1 MHRGRDGLPLADKV
15 RKMDGELDL
24 NALAG
29 AAGIGAVA
37 GLRSMTAPAL
47 VSQAARTGSIDLTT
61 GPVAFL
67 GTQKA
72 ADIVTGI
79 AVAELVA
86 DKLPSTPDRIE
97 PFPLAARAISG
108 AIVGA
113 AVCSARR
120 KDPGPGALVGAL
132 AAIGAAFLGFALRRT
147 LTRDAKIPGFLV
159 ALAEDAAAVAIAV
172 AVLRSEAEA
181 RPLEE

>member
-1 MHRGRDGLPLADKV
+1 VGN
-15 RKMDGELDL
+15 MDGELDL

-29 AAGIGAVA
+29 AAAIGAVA

-47 VSQAARTGSIDLTT
+47 LSQAARTGSIDLTT
-61 GPVAFL
+61 GPAAFL

-72 ADIVTGI
+72 ADIATGL
-79 AVAELVA
+79 ALAELVV
-86 DKLPSTPDRIE
+86 DKLPATPDRIT

-113 AVCSARR
+113 AVCSARK

-132 AAIGAAFLGFALRRT
+132 AAVGAAFLGFALRRKFT
-147 LTRDAKIPGFLV
+147 QNAKLPGLLV
-159 ALAEDAAAVAIAV
+159 ALAEDAITIAIAV
-172 AVLRSEAEA
+172 VVLRSEADA
-181 RPLEE
+181 RPVAE

>member
-1 MHRGRDGLPLADKV
+1 
-15 RKMDGELDL
+15 MDGELDL

-37 GLRSMTAPAL
+37 GLRSMIAPAL

-72 ADIVTGI
+72 ADILVGL
-79 AVAELVA
+79 ALAELVA
-86 DKLPSTPDRIE
+86 DKLPATPDRIS
-97 PFPLAARAISG
+97 PFPLAARAVSG
-108 AIVGA
+108 AIAGA

-120 KDPGPGALVGAL
+120 KDPGPGAVVGAL
-132 AAIGAAFLGFALRRT
+132 AAIGAAFLGFALRRS
-147 LTRDAKIPGFLV
+147 LAKGMPKFLA
-159 ALAEDAAAVAIAV
+159 ALAEDAITIGIAV
-172 AVLRSEAEA
+172 VVLRGEADA
-181 RPLEE
+181 RIIPE

>member
-1 MHRGRDGLPLADKV
+1 MRGGQDRLPFAKV
-15 RKMDGELDL
+15 RMMDGELDL

-47 VSQAARTGSIDLTT
+47 VSQAARTGSIDLST
-61 GPVAFL
+61 GPAAFL
-67 GTQKA
+67 GTQRA
-72 ADIVTGI
+72 ADIATGL
-79 AVAELVA
+79 ALAELVA
-86 DKLPSTPDRIE
+86 DKLPSTPDRIA

-108 AIVGA
+108 AVVGA

-147 LTRDAKIPGFLV
+147 LTRDAKVSGFLV
-159 ALAEDAAAVAIAV
+159 AALEDAAAVGLAV
-172 AVLRSEAEA
+172 AVLRCEADA
-181 RPLEE
+181 RPVAE

>member
-1 MHRGRDGLPLADKV
+1 LE
-15 RKMDGELDL
+15 KMDEQLDL
-24 NALAG
+24 NALMG

-37 GLRSMTAPAL
+37 GLRSLTAPAL

-72 ADIVTGI
+72 ADIFTGL

-86 DKLPSTPDRIE
+86 DKLPVTGDRVA
-97 PFPLAARAISG
+97 PGPLAARAVSG

-120 KDPGPGALVGAL
+120 KAPGPGALVGAL
-132 AAIGAAFLGFALRRT
+132 AAIGAAYLGCGWRKKNRGFFPAL
-147 LTRDAKIPGFLV
+147 LEDAATV
-159 ALAEDAAAVAIAV
+159 ALAVY
-172 AVLRSEAEA
+172 VLRCVADA
-181 RPLEE
+181 RISSK